1 MVKRGTQRNF
11 EETKGSESIYW
22 ESVITLLGRIAF
34 KPEQIR
40 DIVRKGK
47 RNPIAYINV
56 YNACDGNHTVTQ
68 LAKIAGVSQPAMTTV
83 LKQWVQQVIIYDV
96 QRPGGKFYKKL
107 YPI

>member
-1 MVKRGTQRNF
+1 MVKRGIQRNF

-34 KPEQIR
+34 KSEQIR

-47 RNPIAYINV
+47 RNPNAYVKV
-56 YNACDGNHTVTQ
+56 YNACDGNRTVTQ
-68 LAKIAGVSQPAMTTV
+68 LAKIAGVSQPTMTSV
-83 LKQWVQQVIIYDV
+83 LKQWIQQGIIYEV
-96 QRPGGKFYKKL
+96 QRSGGKFYKKL